1 MSFWWELLWADENF
15 RHKAAERYTELRS
28 STFSN
33 SNINSIIDSV
43 VNQLGG
49 AVERNFNRWPLIGAY
64 AWPNYYVFDSYD
76 EEIIYLKS
84 WTEQRLQWMDEQIL
98 LLSTVNRSKVD
109 FDSQVEVYPNPFN
122 NELTFRIKTN
132 NKDIKSLDIYDI
144 QGKKVRTLNGMQNK
158 QGVTELRWD
167 ASDEGGR
174 KVGSGLYIFRFDQ
187 DIKRNTGIIT
197 LVK

>member
-1 MSFWWELLWADENF
+1 M
-15 RHKAAERYTELRS
+15 
-28 STFSN
+28 
-33 SNINSIIDSV
+33 
-43 VNQLGG
+43 
-49 AVERNFNRWPLIGAY
+49 
-64 AWPNYYVFDSYD
+64 
-76 EEIIYLKS
+76 KS

-98 LLSTVNRSKVD
+98 LLSTVNRSEVV
-109 FDSQVEVYPNPFN
+109 FGSQIEVYPNPFN

-132 NKDIKSLDIYDI
+132 NKDIKSLNIYDI

-187 DIKRNTGIIT
+187 DMKRNTGIIT